1 MKHKMFILNNNE
13 IFMFVPSK
21 SPNIRYTRQTRNSK
35 RNYRKNL
42 HIILLGRAEKFKVK
56 LQIENIT
63 KGGNLEKAKNFAG
76 QAGGF
81 VDILGCAGFTIAY
94 EF

>member
-1 MKHKMFILNNNE
+1 MFA
-13 IFMFVPSK
+13 PSK
-21 SPNIRYTRQTRNSK
+21 SQNIRYTRQTRNSK
-35 RNYRKNL
+35 RTNMKNL
-42 HIILLGRAEKFKVK
+42 HIILLGRDEKFKVK
-56 LQIENIT
+56 FPIEKIT

-81 VDILGCAGFTIAY
+81 VDILGCAGFAIAY

>member
-1 MKHKMFILNNNE
+1 MK
-13 IFMFVPSK
+13 S
-21 SPNIRYTRQTRNSK
+21 
-35 RNYRKNL
+35 
-42 HIILLGRAEKFKVK
+42 FKVK
-56 LQIENIT
+56 FQIEKIT